1 MRSTLAFVIGMLVG
15 ILLSWAS
22 GPVLMHFARDWPGP
36 RLLDMPAGI
45 VAGLK
50 TLQDGRAP
58 TGRPSASVLRMP
70 VTRKL
75 RMARSDVILGR
86 EAAVSSNATVARFS
100 AVPNAYPAS
109 STVAVNASVIAVNAS
124 ADSVSNSSVLS
135 GPGPVHVA
143 KGARESSASGPGIFQ
158 TGPGASGPEVPAAD
172 VSPAKISDPDSSA
185 SGQASNVP
193 SGVLKKK
200 TAPETSP
207 DEDYARALKSYQD
220 GRHEPARELFAA
232 FVRKFP
238 RHRLIPNAL
247 YWTGETWYAQGRY
260 DRAMEFFARV
270 VRDHPRHAKSA
281 DALLKLAY
289 SELRQGRPAQAGG
302 YLRQLETRYPDSPA
316 SRLGRQARG
325 RIQGCNEPN
334 AVALACG

>member
-22 GPVLMHFARDWPGP
+22 GPALMHFARDWPGP
-36 RLLDMPAGI
+36 RLMDVPASI

-50 TLQDGRAP
+50 TLQDWRAP
-58 TGRPSASVLRMP
+58 VGRPFASVLRRP

-75 RMARSDVILGR
+75 RMARSGVILGG
-86 EAAVSSNATVARFS
+86 EVAIPPNATVARFS
-100 AVPNAYPAS
+100 VVPHAHPAS
-109 STVAVNASVIAVNAS
+109 STDVFNAS
-124 ADSVSNSSVLS
+124 ADSDSNSSAAS
-135 GPGPVHVA
+135 GPVHVA
-143 KGARESSASGPGIFQ
+143 RGAHESSASGPDIFQ
-158 TGPGASGPEVPAAD
+158 TGPEIPAAD
-172 VSPAKISDPDSSA
+172 VSPAKVSDQDASAPGQAAGVSSA
-185 SGQASNVP
+185 A
-193 SGVLKKK
+193 LKKK
-200 TAPETSP
+200 AAPETSP
-207 DEDYARALKSYQD
+207 DEDYARALKSYQN
-220 GRHEPARELFAA
+220 GRHAPARELFAA
-232 FVRKFP
+232 FMRKFP
-238 RHRLIPNAL
+238 SHRLIPNAL

-289 SELRQGRPAQAGG
+289 SELRQGRPAQAGV
-302 YLRQLETRYPDSPA
+302 YLQQLESRYPDSPA

-334 AVALACG
+334 AVALARG

>member
-22 GPVLMHFARDWPGP
+22 GPVLMHFARDWPDP
-36 RLLDMPAGI
+36 RLMDMPASI

-50 TLQDGRAP
+50 SLQEGRAP
-58 TGRPSASVLRMP
+58 VSRTSASVLRRP

-86 EAAVSSNATVARFS
+86 EAADPSNATVARFS
-100 AVPNAYPAS
+100 VVPHAYPAS
-109 STVAVNASVIAVNAS
+109 STVAGNASVIAINAS
-124 ADSVSNSSVLS
+124 ADSDSNSSAAS

-143 KGARESSASGPGIFQ
+143 KGAHESSASGPDIFQ
-158 TGPGASGPEVPAAD
+158 LGSGASGPGASRPE
-172 VSPAKISDPDSSA
+172 VSPAKISDRGSSA
-185 SGQASNVP
+185 PGQASGVS
-193 SGVLKKK
+193 SGDLKK
-200 TAPETSP
+200 TAPGTAP

-220 GRHEPARELFAA
+220 GRHAPAREQFAA
-232 FVRKFP
+232 FMRKFP

-289 SELRQGRPAQAGG
+289 SELRQGRPAQAGV
-302 YLRQLETRYPDSPA
+302 YLQQLESRYPDSPA

-334 AVALACG
+334 AVALARG

>member
-36 RLLDMPAGI
+36 RLMDMPASI

-58 TGRPSASVLRMP
+58 VGRPSAFVLRGP

-86 EAAVSSNATVARFS
+86 EPAIPSNATVARFS
-100 AVPNAYPAS
+100 VVPHTHPAS
-109 STVAVNASVIAVNAS
+109 STDVVNAS
-124 ADSVSNSSVLS
+124 ADSDSNSSAAS
-135 GPGPVHVA
+135 GPGSVHVA
-143 KGARESSASGPGIFQ
+143 KSAHESSASRPDIFQ
-158 TGPGASGPEVPAAD
+158 TGPGASGPEVSARD
-172 VSPAKISDPDSSA
+172 VSPAKVADPGASA
-185 SGQASNVP
+185 PGQAS
-193 SGVLKKK
+193 GVSPGALKKK
-200 TAPETSP
+200 AAPETSP
-207 DEDYARALKSYQD
+207 DEDYARALKNYQD
-220 GRHEPARELFAA
+220 GRHASARELFAV
-232 FVRKFP
+232 FMRKFP

-289 SELRQGRPAQAGG
+289 SELRQGRPAQAGV

-325 RIQGCNEPN
+325 RIQGCNEPK
-334 AVALACG
+334 AVALARG

>member
-22 GPVLMHFARDWPGP
+22 GPVLMHFARDWPGFN
-36 RLLDMPAGI
+36 LADMPASI

-50 TLQDGRAP
+50 TMQDGRAP
-58 TGRPSASVLRMP
+58 VGRPSASVLRVP

-75 RMARSDVILGR
+75 RMARSGVILGR
-86 EAAVSSNATVARFS
+86 EVAIPSNATVARFS
-100 AVPNAYPAS
+100 VVPHAYPAS
-109 STVAVNASVIAVNAS
+109 STVAINAS
-124 ADSVSNSSVLS
+124 ADSDSNSSAAS

-143 KGARESSASGPGIFQ
+143 RGAHESSVSGPDIFQPGPGASGL
-158 TGPGASGPEVPAAD
+158 GASGPEVPAAD
-172 VSPAKISDPDSSA
+172 VSPAKVSDPGASA
-185 SGQASNVP
+185 PGQAPGVSP
-193 SGVLKKK
+193 SVLKKK

-207 DEDYARALKSYQD
+207 DEDYARALKSYQN
-220 GRHEPARELFAA
+220 GRHAPARELFAA
-232 FVRKFP
+232 FMRKFP
-238 RHRLIPNAL
+238 SHRLIPNAL

-289 SELRQGRPAQAGG
+289 SELRQGRPAQAGA
-302 YLRQLETRYPDSPA
+302 YLQQLESRYPDSPA

-334 AVALACG
+334 AVALARG